1 MKIHTKAVHSGDRKK
16 PQSQIPVATPVHFAA
31 SWITTDT
38 AELDR
43 IFGDEQKGF
52 SYSRYDNPTNG
63 ALEELMTSLEG
74 GAGALACASGMAA
87 LEHALKAALLD
98 RKRTV
103 VCARDIYGATIK
115 LLMDVLGPFGIETRF
130 VDTND
135 LNAVQIV
142 LEEEKP
148 GALLMETISNPL
160 LRVGAVDEIARLCRQ
175 GKTALI
181 VDNTFASPL
190 LMRPLELGAHLV
202 VHSSTKY
209 LGGHGDTLGGIV
221 VSDEEHLAT
230 VRRLSRIAGPVMG
243 PMEAFLTMRGTK
255 TFALR
260 MERQCQNA
268 RTLAAWLRG
277 HERVAAVYYPDDP
290 AHPDAAVVARL
301 LPKGLHGGMV
311 SFEVAGLN
319 RDGIFELLDRL
330 RMIVRATSLGDVHTM
345 VLHPWISSHRDVPL
359 KQKERMGIRE
369 NLVRLSVGIEDA
381 EDIIADLEQALR

>member
-1 MKIHTKAVHSGDRKK
+1 MKIHTRAVHAGDRKK
-16 PQSQIPVATPVHFAA
+16 AQTQIPVATPVHFAA
-31 SWITTDT
+31 SWITDDT

-52 SYSRYDNPTNG
+52 SYSRYDNPTNA

-98 RKRTV
+98 RRRAV

-115 LLMDVLGPFGIETRF
+115 LLMDVLAPFGLETTF

-135 LNAVQIV
+135 LAAVARV
-142 LEEEKP
+142 LAEAKP

-160 LRVGAVDEIARLCRQ
+160 LRVGAIDELGRLCRAA
-175 GKTALI
+175 GAALI
-181 VDNTFASPL
+181 VDNTFATPL
-190 LMRPLELGAHLV
+190 LVRPLELGAHLV
-202 VHSSTKY
+202 VHSTTKY
-209 LGGHGDTLGGIV
+209 LGGHGDTLGGLV

-230 VRRLSRIAGPVMG
+230 VRRLSRIAGPVLG
-243 PMEAFLTMRGTK
+243 PMEAFLTMRGVK

-268 RTLAAWLRG
+268 RALAGWLRA
-277 HERVAAVYYPDDP
+277 HPRVAAVYYPDDP
-290 AHPDAAVVARL
+290 AHPDAAVIRRL
-301 LPKGLHGGMV
+301 LPDGLYGGMV
-311 SFEVAGLN
+311 SFEIEGLQ
-319 RDGIFELLDRL
+319 RDGVFAFLDRL

-369 NLVRLSVGIEDA
+369 NLVRVSVGIEA
-381 EDIIADLEQALR
+381 IEDIIADLEQALA